1 MSVYILS
8 GARTPSG
15 SFLGSLST
23 VSAPKLGAAAIEG
36 AITKAGID
44 KTKVEEVF
52 MGNVV
57 TAGVGQA
64 PARQAAIFAGLDQS
78 VQCTTLNKVCGSGL
92 KAIISAAQ
100 SIKAGDNSLVVAGG
114 MENMSLAPHLI
125 MNSRTGV
132 AKFGEAAMKD
142 AMQWDGLW
150 DVYSNR
156 PMGNCAEECTQK
168 YELTREAQDN
178 FSIES
183 FKRAQAAINDGVFKE
198 EIVAVKIQDR
208 KGEVIVDSDEGP
220 FKANFEKIPTLRPA
234 FEKDG
239 TITAANASTIN
250 DGAAAVVLG
259 GEEYKDQAE
268 FKIVGYAGHAQ
279 DPTWFTTAPVEAM
292 KKNFEKTG
300 LKVSDIGVF
309 EINEAFAAVPM
320 VAMKELGI
328 DHKDL
333 NIFGGGV
340 SLGHPIGTSGAR
352 IIVTLMSAMKK
363 RNCKYGMASICIGG
377 GEALSL
383 ILEKIK

>member
-8 GARTPSG
+8 GARTASG
-15 SFLGSLST
+15 SFLGALST
-23 VSAPKLGAAAIEG
+23 VSAPKLGAVAIEG
-36 AITKAGID
+36 AVLKAGID
-44 KTKVEEVF
+44 KSKIDEVF

-64 PARQAAIFAGLDQS
+64 PARQAAIFANLSES
-78 VQCTTLNKVCGSGL
+78 VPCTTLNKVCGSGL
-92 KAIISAAQ
+92 KAIITAAQ
-100 SIKAGDNSLVVAGG
+100 TIKAGDNNLVVAGG
-114 MENMSLAPHLI
+114 MENMSLAPHLL
-125 MNSRTGV
+125 MNSRTGI
-132 AKFGEAAMKD
+132 AKFGEASVKD

-156 PMGNCAEECTQK
+156 PMGNCAEECAKK
-168 YELTREAQDN
+168 YDISRESQDQ

-183 FKRAQAAINDGVFKE
+183 FKRAQAAITNGDFKN
-198 EIVAVKIQDR
+198 EIVPVVIKDR
-208 KGEVIVDSDEGP
+208 SGDKIVDTDEGP
-220 FKANFEKIPTLRPA
+220 FKANFDKIPLLKPA

-250 DGAAAVVLG
+250 DGAAALVLG

-268 FKIVGYAGHAQ
+268 FKIVGYANHAQ
-279 DPTWFTTAPVEAM
+279 NPTWFTTAPIEAM
-292 KKNFEKTG
+292 KKNLVKAG

-309 EINEAFAAVPM
+309 EVNEAFALVPM
-320 VAMKELGI
+320 VAMKEFNI
-328 DHKDL
+328 DHSKI

-352 IIVTLMSAMKK
+352 IVISLMGAMKK
-363 RNCKYGMASICIGG
+363 TDSRYGMASICIGG